1 MSNHTPVDGTVAL
14 VTGANRGIGA
24 AFVSGLLEAGAQRVY
39 AAARDPRTLAT
50 LAQRDARLI
59 PIALDITD
67 DTSVQ
72 EAAAQ
77 LADVD
82 LVVNNAGVALG
93 ARLIAAADLSAAR
106 REMEVNYF
114 GLLRMCRAFAP
125 ILAANGGGTLINVL
139 SILAR
144 VASPTAGSYSA
155 SKASALSLTQAV
167 RAELRAQGTRV
178 IGVLP
183 GYVDTDMTERITA
196 PKIQPI
202 EVVRATLDTLQGD
215 QDEVY
220 PGEAATQIAALL
232 QNPKAVERQFAQSVA
247 AEIAR

>member
-1 MSNHTPVDGTVAL
+1 MSNHRSVTGAVAL

-24 AFVSGLLEAGAQRVY
+24 AFVAGLLEAGARRVY
-39 AAARDPRTLAT
+39 AAARDPQTLAT
-50 LAQRDARLI
+50 TIQKDARLVAL
-59 PIALDITD
+59 PLDITD

-72 EAAAQ
+72 EAAAR

-82 LVVNNAGVALG
+82 LVVNNAGVARG

-106 REMEVNYF
+106 QEMEVNYF
-114 GLLRMCRAFAP
+114 GLLRMSRAFAP

-144 VASPTAGSYSA
+144 VASPASGSYSA
-155 SKASALSLTQAV
+155 SKAAALSLTQAV
-167 RAELRAQGTRV
+167 RAELQAQGTRV

-183 GYVDTDMTERITA
+183 GYVATDMTERITA

-202 EVVRATLDTLQGD
+202 EVVRATLDALQTD

-220 PGEAATQIAALL
+220 PGEVATQIAALLL

-247 AEIAR
+247 A